1 MTEKEKDKVSH
12 ESEGQQGQ
20 NGSAN
25 PSAWTAQGKEGPAP
39 DEGQAPA
46 AGQKAEGGEAA
57 AVPMVEDQQ
66 AELFRQ
72 LEEARAEAAEY
83 SAGWQRERADFSNYR
98 KRVERD
104 QAQLGDGIRAGV
116 FKRFLELAD
125 DLERALK
132 NRPPMEGEVAQW
144 ADGVEMI
151 YHKLQTILESN
162 GVTEVPA
169 KEHDAFD
176 PYIHEALSH
185 DESPDH
191 ASGEIIEVVQK
202 GYKIGERI
210 IRPALVRV
218 AR

>member
-1 MTEKEKDKVSH
+1 MTEKEKDKVSQ

-20 NGSAN
+20 NGSVN
-25 PSAWTAQGKEGPAP
+25 PTAWAGQSKGASNP
-39 DEGQAPA
+39 DETQAPA
-46 AGQKAEGGEAA
+46 AGQKAEEGEAA
-57 AVPMVEDQQ
+57 AVPMVEDRQ
-66 AELFRQ
+66 AELLKQ

-104 QAQLGDGIRAGV
+104 QAQLGDDIRAGV

-132 NRPPMEGEVAQW
+132 NRPAMEGEADQW

-169 KEHDAFD
+169 KEHDPFD

-191 ASGEIIEVVQK
+191 ASGEIIEVVQR

>member
-1 MTEKEKDKVSH
+1 MTEKEKGKVSQGA
-12 ESEGQQGQ
+12 EEQQGM
-20 NGSAN
+20 NGSPDA
-25 PSAWTAQGKEGPAP
+25 AACAAQGKQDSAP
-39 DEGQAPA
+39 EQAQASSTEQKAKENA
-46 AGQKAEGGEAA
+46 AGS
-57 AVPMVEDQQ
+57 VSTVEDQQ
-66 AELFRQ
+66 AELLKQ
-72 LEEARAEAAEY
+72 IEKARAEAAEY

-104 QAQLGDGIRAGV
+104 QAQLGDSIRASV

-162 GVTEVPA
+162 GVTEIPA
-169 KEHDAFD
+169 KEHDLFD

-202 GYKIGERI
+202 GYKIGDRI